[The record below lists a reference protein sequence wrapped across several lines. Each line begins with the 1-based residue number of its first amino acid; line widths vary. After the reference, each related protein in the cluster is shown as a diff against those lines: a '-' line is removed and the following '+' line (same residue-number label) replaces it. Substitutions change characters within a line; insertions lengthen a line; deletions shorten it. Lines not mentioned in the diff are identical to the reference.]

1 MGEGSDTDDGQ
12 TAGES
17 DDTPI
22 ADGGDADPN
31 ADESDECI
39 DGERIAA
46 VEEIPADGSLL
57 FTVRDGF
64 DTEEAILLDTGEE
77 VVALKNYCPHWTDVR
92 FDSGSGATVRDD
104 ELVCEKHGATFETDS
119 GYCTHG
125 PCEGATVEAVDVAV
139 RDGAVYLTAEDYEFE
154 HVGPSGDHD
163 LSSRGRIGFSG
174 N

>member
-1 MGEGSDTDDGQ
+1 MEEGSDTEDGR
-12 TAGES
+12 TAGER
-17 DDTPI
+17 DDTST
-22 ADGGDADPN
+22 
-31 ADESDECI
+31 ADERDGSV

-46 VEEIPADGSLL
+46 VAEIPADGSLL
-57 FTVRDGF
+57 FTIRDGF
-64 DTEEAILLDTGEE
+64 DTEEAILLETGEE
-77 VVALKNYCPHWTDVR
+77 GVVALKNYCPHWTDVR

-125 PCEGATVEAVDVAV
+125 PCEGATVEAVDIAV
-139 RDGAVYLTAEDYEFE
+139 RDGGVYLTAEDYEFE